1 GVDGRHGRP
10 GGRAAAA
17 RALRPPRRGAA
28 GGADAHRPAGRLAL
42 PAGARRRGRRRH
54 RAHRATGADRSPA
67 DGRPPHTP
75 LTYLPQQPAA
85 DSPPPTDSTLPTDSP
100 IPSEGSVRNGPALL
114 DAPDGSTL
122 GAAGHDEAVPP

>member
-1 GVDGRHGRP
+1 PQRL
-10 GGRAAAA
+10 RA
-17 RALRPPRRGAA
+17 G
-28 GGADAHRPAGRLAL
+28 GGADDRRPAGRRAL
-42 PAGARRRGRRRH
+42 PSVARRRGRRRQ

-75 LTYLPQQPAA
+75 LTYRPRQPAA